1 MYWRSERCCEM
12 YLGSVEGV
20 RDDWRSEKCCEMYL
34 GCVGGVRDVL
44 EE

>member
-1 MYWRSERCCEM
+1 MCGGVRDVLGGERDVLEVARCEGVGGCCEM

-20 RDDWRSEKCCEMYL
+20 RD
-34 GCVGGVRDVL
+34 VL